1 MHGFTAVGMVL
12 FGLLFATSASGRN
25 VAEPRRTT
33 PSLDIKVNG
42 QGGVISVISIDAAY
56 PELCAWLEQRAPTQ
70 WNEFVRVFGR

>member
-1 MHGFTAVGMVL
+1 M
-12 FGLLFATSASGRN
+12 
-25 VAEPRRTT
+25 
-33 PSLDIKVNG
+33 NG